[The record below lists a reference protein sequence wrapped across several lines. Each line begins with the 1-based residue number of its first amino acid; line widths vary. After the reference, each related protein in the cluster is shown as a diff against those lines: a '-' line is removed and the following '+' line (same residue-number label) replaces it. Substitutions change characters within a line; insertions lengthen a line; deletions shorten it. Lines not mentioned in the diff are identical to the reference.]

1 MRRGNCA
8 QASFSCP
15 PAGGACATQ
24 KQWRCVRWLSARYFA
39 YIIWVTESDPYIGRE
54 VTHYRIVEQVG
65 GGGMGV
71 VYRAEDTK
79 LRRQVALKFMP
90 LGVAADPTSLER
102 FQREARAASALNHP
116 NICTIYDI
124 DEDEGIPFIA
134 MELMQGVT
142 LKHRIANGPL
152 RMDTLVDLAIG
163 VADALDAAHSQGII
177 HRDIKPANIF
187 ITERGQAK
195 ILDFGLAKQLAT
207 GRRVGEAISLGAT
220 AANVPA
226 VLLETDPN
234 LTEPGM
240 ALGTVAYMSPE
251 QVCGEKL
258 DGRSDLF
265 SFGIVIYEMATA
277 KQAFSGPTAGVVFN
291 QILEREPVRPSQ
303 LNPEVPPKLEEII
316 EKALEKDLKLRYH
329 TAGDMRA
336 DLQRLKRAME
346 SGRSGTIRAGGAF
359 SGTPSETQGA
369 APIETPSSTPPGTP
383 PGSGA
388 INAQDA
394 GAAAAAAAD
403 LQRGMASRVRE
414 DLHRLKGASEA
425 TENLQSSVATRTGA
439 RSIAEGGA
447 SGVRR
452 TTESS
457 ATASAAVPRE
467 KRNPAFLIASIAVV
481 ALLAI
486 GAAYGV
492 YSLLHRAP
500 RTPFENFSI
509 KQISKNG
516 RSVAAAISPDGKYV
530 LSVVMDKGQ
539 SSLWLN
545 HLPTDSDTQIVP
557 PSDAIYF
564 GPIFAPDGNFIY
576 FLKRE
581 SAGADEADL
590 YRAPILG
597 GTPQLTVHEAD
608 NPITFSP
615 DGKRIA
621 YVRTGHPDADKFC
634 LLTANADGSDERI
647 LVKGPLIEQPFYPA
661 WTPDGKAIAGVVYEN
676 SGELSQIKMFD
687 AASGKE
693 SKLAGFKDYAPSFL
707 TWLPSGEGMLLTAEA
722 RGSGFI
728 RQQIGYFSSDEPGI
742 RFVTQDT
749 NNYITLRLSADGK
762 TLSAIQRHVN
772 YGFFNFNAAAAMAGR
787 PPDVTG
793 IRQERDIYGFNWA
806 PDGALYV
813 NDGGKLLR
821 VNADGSGD
829 ETVLVNEADTVLG
842 LPASCANGKYI
853 VFTWA
858 GYHNS
863 TAANIWRVNADGRD
877 PKQIT
882 DEHDLRAPVCSADGQ
897 WVYFR
902 DWFSLEIKRAP
913 IEGGKAEVV
922 PGTKIADAE
931 LDDTPV
937 AISPDGQW
945 LAFSIHTEPEG
956 NETAHQTKIVL
967 LNLAQ
972 NGGTGG
978 DAGGTANSA
987 GASASGG
994 KADGASG
1001 AQNKGAGAAARAG
1014 KGADASE
1021 GAGVGKGAGGAENK
1035 SGAAAAG
1042 AADKKGGSNA
1052 SAGASA
1058 TNPITRIIKP
1068 DQRISGAA
1076 SFTPDG
1082 RALVYPVREAG
1093 VDNLW
1098 LQPLDGGA
1106 SAGKRITNF
1115 TTDLIDAYHFS
1126 LDGKQLG
1133 VLQRHAVS
1141 DVVLLRDTS
1150 K

>member
-1 MRRGNCA
+1 
-8 QASFSCP
+8 
-15 PAGGACATQ
+15 
-24 KQWRCVRWLSARYFA
+24 
-39 YIIWVTESDPYIGRE
+39 VTESDPYIGRV

-79 LRRQVALKFMP
+79 LRRQVALKFLP

-142 LKHRIANGPL
+142 LKNRIASGPL
-152 RMDTLVDLAIG
+152 RMDMLVDLAIG

-207 GRRVGEAISLGAT
+207 GRKVGETISMGAT

-234 LTEPGM
+234 LTSPGT

-265 SFGIVIYEMATA
+265 SFGIVIYEMATGR
-277 KQAFSGPTAGVVFN
+277 QAFSGATAGVIFN
-291 QILEREPVRPSQ
+291 QILERQPAPPSQ
-303 LNPEVPPKLEEII
+303 LNPEVPQKLEEII

-346 SGRSGTIRAGGAF
+346 SGRSGTMRAA
-359 SGTPSETQGA
+359 SSS
-369 APIETPSSTPPGTP
+369 TPSSSTPSNVSPGTP
-383 PGSGA
+383 PGPLSGA
-388 INAQDA
+388 PSGSRPIDA
-394 GAAAAAAAD
+394 HDADAAAPDD
-403 LQRGMASRVRE
+403 LQRSMSSRARD

-439 RSIAEGGA
+439 RSVSDGG
-447 SGVRR
+447 GVAGARR
-452 TTESS
+452 NTESGGTS
-457 ATASAAVPRE
+457 AGTVTGTATGTTAVEVARQHRGILAIVMVATAV
-467 KRNPAFLIASIAVV
+467 
-481 ALLAI
+481 LAI
-486 GAAYGV
+486 GAAYGL
-492 YSLLHRAP
+492 YSLLHREAP
-500 RTPFENFSI
+500 VPFRQFSI
-509 KQISKNG
+509 TQISKNG
-516 RSVAAAISPDGKYV
+516 KSVAAAISPDGKYV
-530 LSVVMDKGQ
+530 LSVVQDKGQ
-539 SSLWLN
+539 SSLWLR

-581 SAGADEADL
+581 SAAADEADL

-615 DGKRIA
+615 DGNRIA
-621 YVRTGHPDADKFC
+621 YVRSGHPDADKFC
-634 LLTANADGSDERI
+634 LLTANADGSDEKI
-647 LVKGPLIEQPFYPA
+647 LVKGPLTEQPFYPA

-693 SKLAGFKDYAPSFL
+693 AKLAGFKDYAPSYL
-707 TWLPSGEGMLLTAEA
+707 TWMPSGAGMLLTAEA

-728 RQQIGYFSSDEPGI
+728 RQQIGYFSGDEPGI

-772 YGFFNFNAAAAMAGR
+772 YGFFNFPAAPAMAGR

-793 IRQERDIYGFNWA
+793 IREERDIYGFNWA

-821 VNADGSGD
+821 VNANGSGD
-829 ETVLVNEADTVLG
+829 ETVLVSEADTVLG
-842 LPASCANGKYI
+842 LPASCASGKYI

-858 GYHNS
+858 GYHGS
-863 TAANIWRVNADGRD
+863 TTANIWRVNSDGRD

-902 DWFSLEIKRAP
+902 DWFSQEIKRAS
-913 IEGGKAEVV
+913 IDGGKAEVV

-967 LNLAQ
+967 LSLAQ
-972 NGGTGG
+972 NGASG
-978 DAGGTANSA
+978 AS
-987 GASASGG
+987 GASASVSGAAAAGGANGASAGAAGANTG
-994 KADGASG
+994 KAGAGTAASESG
-1001 AQNKGAGAAARAG
+1001 AKNKGAGAA
-1014 KGADASE
+1014 GASVA
-1021 GAGVGKGAGGAENK
+1021 
-1035 SGAAAAG
+1035 
-1042 AADKKGGSNA
+1042 NA
-1052 SAGASA
+1052 SN
-1058 TNPITRIIKP
+1058 TVTRIIKP

-1098 LQPLDGGA
+1098 LQPLDA
-1106 SAGKRITNF
+1106 SASAARRITNF
-1115 TTDLIDAYHFS
+1115 TSDLIDAYHFS

>member
-1 MRRGNCA
+1 MA
-8 QASFSCP
+8 EA
-15 PAGGACATQ
+15 
-24 KQWRCVRWLSARYFA
+24 
-39 YIIWVTESDPYIGRE
+39 DPYIGRV

-79 LRRQVALKFMP
+79 LRRQVALKFLP
-90 LGVAADPTSLER
+90 LGAALDATSLER

-124 DEDEGIPFIA
+124 DEDEGTPFIA
-134 MELMQGVT
+134 MELLQGVT
-142 LKHRIANGPL
+142 LKHRIASGPL

-207 GRRVGEAISLGAT
+207 GRKVGETISMGAT

-234 LTEPGM
+234 LTSPGT

-265 SFGIVIYEMATA
+265 SFGIVIYEMATG
-277 KQAFSGPTAGVVFN
+277 KQAFSGATAGVIFN
-291 QILEREPVRPSQ
+291 QILERQPAPPSQ
-303 LNPEVPPKLEEII
+303 LNPEVPAKLEEII

-346 SGRSGTIRAGGAF
+346 SGRSGTIRAGGSF
-359 SGTPSETQGA
+359 SSSPSG
-369 APIETPSSTPPGTP
+369 TPSSTPAATP
-383 PGSGA
+383 PGSCAIGA
-388 INAQDA
+388 QSAD
-394 GAAAAAAAD
+394 AAAAAD
-403 LQRGMASRVRE
+403 LQGSMASRVR
-414 DLHRLKGASEA
+414 EA

-447 SGVRR
+447 SGARR
-452 TTESS
+452 TTEST
-457 ATASAAVPRE
+457 ATATTAVPRE
-467 KRNPAFLIASIAVV
+467 QRNPAFLIASIAVV
-481 ALLAI
+481 VLLAI

-492 YSLLHRAP
+492 YSLFHRAHP
-500 RTPFENFSI
+500 IPFENFTI
-509 KQISKNG
+509 RQISKNG

-634 LLTANADGSDERI
+634 LLTANADGSDETI
-647 LVKGPLIEQPFYPA
+647 LVKGPLTEEPFYPA

-693 SKLAGFKDYAPSFL
+693 TKLAGFKDYAPSFL
-707 TWLPSGEGMLLTAEA
+707 TWMPSGEGMLLTAEA

-728 RQQIGYFSSDEPGI
+728 RQQIGYFSSGEPGI

-762 TLSAIQRHVN
+762 TLSAIQRHLN
-772 YGFFNFNAAAAMAGR
+772 YGLFNFPAAAAMAGR
-787 PPDVTG
+787 PADVTG

-813 NDGGKLLR
+813 NDDGKLLR

-829 ETVLVNEADTVLG
+829 ETVLVSEAETALG

-853 VFTWA
+853 VFTWI

-863 TAANIWRVNADGRD
+863 TAANIWRVNSDGRD

-902 DWFSLEIKRAP
+902 DWFSQEIKRAS
-913 IEGGKAEVV
+913 IDGGKTEVV

-931 LDDTPV
+931 LDNTPV

-945 LAFSIHTEPEG
+945 LAFSIHVEPEG

-967 LNLAQ
+967 LNL
-972 NGGTGG
+972 
-978 DAGGTANSA
+978 
-987 GASASGG
+987 SASGTAGGG
-994 KADGASG
+994 KDGGASG
-1001 AQNKGAGAAARAG
+1001 ATPAVK
-1014 KGADASE
+1014 
-1021 GAGVGKGAGGAENK
+1021 
-1035 SGAAAAG
+1035 
-1042 AADKKGGSNA
+1042 
-1052 SAGASA
+1052 
-1058 TNPITRIIKP
+1058 RIISP

-1098 LQPLDGGA
+1098 LQPLDA
-1106 SAGKRITNF
+1106 SASAAKRITNF
-1115 TTDLIDAYHFS
+1115 TSDLIDAYHFS

-1133 VLQRHAVS
+1133 VLQRHSVS

>member
-1 MRRGNCA
+1 M
-8 QASFSCP
+8 
-15 PAGGACATQ
+15 
-24 KQWRCVRWLSARYFA
+24 
-39 YIIWVTESDPYIGRE
+39 TEADPYIGRV

-79 LRRQVALKFMP
+79 LRRQVALKFLP

-124 DEDEGIPFIA
+124 DEDEGMPFIA
-134 MELMQGVT
+134 MELLQGVT
-142 LKHRIANGPL
+142 LKHRIASGPL

-187 ITERGQAK
+187 ITERGQPK
-195 ILDFGLAKQLAT
+195 ILDFGLAKQLST
-207 GRRVGEAISLGAT
+207 GRRVGETISMGAT

-234 LTEPGM
+234 LTSPGT

-265 SFGIVIYEMATA
+265 SFGIVIYEMATG
-277 KQAFSGPTAGVVFN
+277 KQAFSGATAGVIFN

-316 EKALEKDLKLRYH
+316 EKALEKDAKLRYH

-346 SGRSGTIRAGGAF
+346 SGRSGAIRA
-359 SGTPSETQGA
+359 SSSS
-369 APIETPSSTPPGTP
+369 TPSSASPAAA
-383 PGSGA
+383 SGNGP
-388 INAQDA
+388 IDAQDA
-394 GAAAAAAAD
+394 DVAAAAD
-403 LQRGMASRVRE
+403 LQRSMSSRARE

-425 TENLQSSVATRTGA
+425 TENLQGSGGSRTGA
-439 RSIAEGGA
+439 RSIAEGT

-452 TTESS
+452 ITESS
-457 ATASAAVPRE
+457 ATATESAIPRE
-467 KRNPAFLIASIAVV
+467 QQNRALLIASIAVV

-492 YSLLHRAP
+492 YSLVHRAGP
-500 RTPFENFSI
+500 MPFQNFSI
-509 KQISKNG
+509 TQVTKSGKAIS
-516 RSVAAAISPDGKYV
+516 AAISPDGKYIF
-530 LSVVMDKGQ
+530 SVVSDKGQ
-539 SSLWLN
+539 RSLWLR

-557 PSDAIYF
+557 PSDAYYW
-564 GPIFAPDGNFIY
+564 GPIFAPDGNYIY

-581 SAGADEADL
+581 TAAADESDL

-615 DGKRIA
+615 DGQRIA
-621 YVRTGHPDADKFC
+621 YVRTGHPEPGKFS
-634 LLTANADGSDERI
+634 LLTAQSDGSDEKL
-647 LVKGPLIEQPFYPA
+647 LVAGPIAEEPFGLA
-661 WTPDGKAIAGVVYEN
+661 WTRDGKAIAGVIYQV
-676 SGELSQIKMFD
+676 GEQLSRIEMFD
-687 AASGKE
+687 VASGKNTT
-693 SKLAGFKDYAPSFL
+693 LAGFPDFAASSLVWMPDG
-707 TWLPSGEGMLLTAEA
+707 TGMLLTAES
-722 RGSGFI
+722 RGTGFI
-728 RQQIGYFSSDEPGI
+728 RDQIGYLGKDETKI
-742 RFVTQDT
+742 RLVTQDT
-749 NNYITLRLSADGK
+749 NSYKTLRLSADGK
-762 TLSAIQRHVN
+762 ILSAVQVKISN
-772 YGFFNFNAAAAMAGR
+772 SFYEFPATGAPSGNAPGAAASALPVSA
-787 PPDVTG
+787 VT
-793 IRQERDIYGFNWA
+793 QERDVYGFNWA
-806 PDGALYV
+806 PDAKLLV

-821 VNADGSGD
+821 VSASGGD
-829 ETVLVNEADTVLG
+829 EAVLLSEANTVMA

-858 GYHNS
+858 GYHGS
-863 TAANIWRVNADGRD
+863 PFANIWRVDSDGTN

-882 DEHDLRAPVCSADGQ
+882 NERDIRGPVCSPDGK

-902 DWFSLEIKRAP
+902 DWFSHEIKRAS
-913 IEGGKAEVV
+913 IDGGKAEVV
-922 PGTKIADAE
+922 PGTKIPDAD
-931 LDDTPV
+931 LDTTDIS
-937 AISPDGQW
+937 ISPDGQW
-945 LAFSIHTEPEG
+945 LAFSIHVEPEG

-967 LNLAQ
+967 LNLSGAPSIP
-972 NGGTGG
+972 GKGSLG
-978 DAGGTANSA
+978 DQSAAASGANSNAA
-987 GASASGG
+987 GASGG
-994 KADGASG
+994 KAAGASG
-1001 AQNKGAGAAARAG
+1001 AENKGAGAAAA
-1014 KGADASE
+1014 
-1021 GAGVGKGAGGAENK
+1021 N
-1035 SGAAAAG
+1035 AAI
-1042 AADKKGGSNA
+1042 
-1052 SAGASA
+1052 
-1058 TNPITRIIKP
+1058 PITRIIKP

-1098 LQPLDGGA
+1098 LQPLDA
-1106 SAGKRITNF
+1106 SASAAKRITNF

>member
-1 MRRGNCA
+1 MA
-8 QASFSCP
+8 
-15 PAGGACATQ
+15 
-24 KQWRCVRWLSARYFA
+24 
-39 YIIWVTESDPYIGRE
+39 ESDPYIGRV

-90 LGVAADPTSLER
+90 LGVAADPTSFER

-124 DEDEGIPFIA
+124 DEDEGTPFIA

-142 LKHRIANGPL
+142 LKNRIASGPL

-187 ITERGQAK
+187 ITERGQPK

-207 GRRVGEAISLGAT
+207 GRKVGEAISLGAT

-277 KQAFSGPTAGVVFN
+277 KQAFSGPTAGVIFN
-291 QILEREPVRPSQ
+291 QILEREPVRPSR

-346 SGRSGTIRAGGAF
+346 SGRSGAIRAGGAV
-359 SGTPSETQGA
+359 SDAAPGTPSATPAG
-369 APIETPSSTPPGTP
+369 TPS
-383 PGSGA
+383 GSGA
-388 INAQDA
+388 IDAQSADA
-394 GAAAAAAAD
+394 DAAAAAD
-403 LQRGMASRVRE
+403 LQRSMSSRARE

-425 TENLQSSVATRTGA
+425 TENLQSSSGSRTGA
-439 RSIAEGGA
+439 RSIAE
-447 SGVRR
+447 SGVGSRR
-452 TTESS
+452 ITESGGT
-457 ATASAAVPRE
+457 ATGTTAAESAAAPAPRH
-467 KRNPAFLIASIAVV
+467 RALRIAGIAGI

-492 YSLLHRAP
+492 YSLVHRAGP
-500 RTPFENFSI
+500 MPFQNFSI
-509 KQISKNG
+509 TQVTKSGKAIS
-516 RSVAAAISPDGKYV
+516 AAISPDGKYIF
-530 LSVVMDKGQ
+530 SVVSDKGQ
-539 SSLWLN
+539 RSLWLR

-557 PSDAIYF
+557 PSDAYYW
-564 GPIFAPDGNFIY
+564 GPIFAPDGNYVY

-581 SAGADEADL
+581 SAAADESDL

-615 DGKRIA
+615 DGNRIA
-621 YVRTGHPDADKFC
+621 YVRTGHPEPGKFS
-634 LLTANADGSDERI
+634 LLTAQSDGSDEKL
-647 LVKGPLIEQPFYPA
+647 LVAGPIAEEPFGLA
-661 WTPDGKAIAGVVYEN
+661 WTRDGKAIAGVIYQM
-676 SGELSQIKMFD
+676 GDQLSRIEMFD
-687 AASGKE
+687 VASGKNTT
-693 SKLAGFKDYAPSFL
+693 LAGFPDFAASSLVWMPDG
-707 TWLPSGEGMLLTAEA
+707 TGMLLTAES
-722 RGSGFI
+722 RGTGFI
-728 RQQIGYFSSDEPGI
+728 RDQIGYLGKDETKI
-742 RFVTQDT
+742 RLVTQDT
-749 NNYITLRLSADGK
+749 NSYKTLRLSADGK
-762 TLSAIQRHVN
+762 ILSAVQVKISN
-772 YGFFNFNAAAAMAGR
+772 SFYEFPASGAPSGNAPGAAASAVPVSA
-787 PPDVTG
+787 VT
-793 IRQERDIYGFNWA
+793 QERDVYGFNWA
-806 PDGALYV
+806 PDAKLLV

-821 VNADGSGD
+821 VSASGGD
-829 ETVLVNEADTVLG
+829 EAVLLSEANTVMA

-858 GYHNS
+858 GYHGS
-863 TAANIWRVNADGRD
+863 PFANIWRVDSDGTN

-882 DEHDLRAPVCSADGQ
+882 NERDIRGPVCSPDGK

-902 DWFSLEIKRAP
+902 DWFSHEIKRAS
-913 IEGGKAEVV
+913 IDGGKAEVV
-922 PGTKIADAE
+922 PGTNIPDAD
-931 LDDTPV
+931 LDTTDIS
-937 AISPDGQW
+937 ISPDGQW
-945 LAFSIHTEPEG
+945 LAFSIHVEPEG

-967 LNLAQ
+967 LNL
-972 NGGTGG
+972 
-978 DAGGTANSA
+978 SA
-987 GASASGG
+987 SGASGNAAGASGG
-994 KADGASG
+994 KAGGAGGAENKGAGASASG
-1001 AQNKGAGAAARAG
+1001 AQNKGAGANAVESGSAA
-1014 KGADASE
+1014 
-1021 GAGVGKGAGGAENK
+1021 N
-1035 SGAAAAG
+1035 AA
-1042 AADKKGGSNA
+1042 
-1052 SAGASA
+1052 
-1058 TNPITRIIKP
+1058 NPITRIIKP

-1098 LQPLDGGA
+1098 LQPLDA
-1106 SAGKRITNF
+1106 SATAAKRITNF
-1115 TTDLIDAYHFS
+1115 TGGLIDAYHFS